1 MPASRPGDGGFQCF
15 PSRLGK
21 ARQHRLGQAV
31 HEREQGLLGSPEAKD
46 LPPDLLDAGRES
58 FFGSY
63 QFLAASR

>member
-1 MPASRPGDGGFQCF
+1 MLRSQTYGIRLALSRD
-15 PSRLGK
+15 LK
-21 ARQHRLGQAV
+21 
-31 HEREQGLLGSPEAKD
+31 QGLLGSPEAKD